1 MLKQYEEYGMVATA
15 RRIKNDVHGNPRYGV
30 RVYLIKEHLETHE
43 ELTPKV
49 KGYRYTATNG
59 YTVQYNYHSISSTLD
74 QFMSEFYKQ
83 WIGGN
88 N

>member
-1 MLKQYEEYGMVATA
+1 MLKQYEEYGMVVTA
-15 RRIKNDVHGNPRYGV
+15 RRINNNYSV

-49 KGYRYTATNG
+49 KGYRYTDANG
-59 YTVQYNYHSISSTLD
+59 YIVPYNYHSISSTLD